1 MWRAGR
7 TNRRG
12 IKWKIT
18 GDTLYKAKFKTAAEY
33 LNAEG
38 YEVINPAETVLPNS
52 KLATWEDYMLVS
64 FAFLNKNKADE
75 IYMLNDWKQS
85 PGACAEY
92 GFATAKGMK
101 IKYEEVKHE
110 QTSIL

>member
-18 GDTLYKAKFKTAAEY
+18 GEPYKAKFKTVAEY

-38 YEVINPAETVLPNS
+38 YEVIDPAETVLPNS

-64 FAFLNKNKADE
+64 FAFLNKADE
-75 IYMLNDWKQS
+75 IYAQRLEAIS
-85 PGACAEY
+85 G
-92 GFATAKGMK
+92 GMCIIWLCDSKRYEDK
-101 IKYEEVKHE
+101 I
-110 QTSIL
+110 

>member
-1 MWRAGR
+1 MENIRKKKVYISG
-7 TNRRG
+7 
-12 IKWKIT
+12 KIT
-18 GDTLYKAKFKTAAEY
+18 GDTQYKAKFKTAAEY

-64 FAFLNKNKADE
+64 FAFLNKADE

-92 GFATAKGMK
+92 GFAIAKGMK
-101 IKYEEVKHE
+101 IRQEGVHHE
-110 QTSIL
+110 QNSIL

>member
-1 MWRAGR
+1 MENIRKKKVYIYISG
-7 TNRRG
+7 
-12 IKWKIT
+12 KIT
-18 GDTLYKAKFKTAAEY
+18 GDISYKAKFKTEAEY

-64 FAFLNKNKADE
+64 FAFLNKADE

-92 GFATAKGMK
+92 GFAIAKGMK
-101 IKYEEVKHE
+101 IRHEEVKHE
-110 QTSIL
+110 QNSIL